1 MFHSR
6 SFEIFTPNSFALDT
20 TSFFTIND
28 NGCSMQGNT
37 QFFKFSFVELKFV
50 SSCLSFFNSST
61 DDSILLVSCFHTF
74 SAILWYHQHTSICSC
89 PLHKKVVY
97 RYNEQPRAQLS
108 LPTYSGW
115 DSTTFRKSLLNFTR
129 CLRSFREST
138 IHSIMLCG
146 ISKGDLFRR
155 ECNDLSNQAFL

>member
-74 SAILWYHQHTSICSC
+74 SDMVVSSTYFDIVRVRYIKRSFIIITNRRGPKFICQRTAAGTVPHSE
-89 PLHKKVVY
+89 
-97 RYNEQPRAQLS
+97 EQ
-108 LPTYSGW
+108 
-115 DSTTFRKSLLNFTR
+115 SLLNFTR
-129 CLRSFREST
+129 CLRSFR
-138 IHSIMLCG
+138 
-146 ISKGDLFRR
+146 K
-155 ECNDLSNQAFL
+155 